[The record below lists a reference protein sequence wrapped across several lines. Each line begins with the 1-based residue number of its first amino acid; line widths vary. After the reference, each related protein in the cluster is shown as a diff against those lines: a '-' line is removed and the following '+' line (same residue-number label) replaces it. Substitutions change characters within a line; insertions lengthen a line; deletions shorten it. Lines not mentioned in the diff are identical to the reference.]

1 MTSTMHMDRADKNK
15 VSTAE
20 IEDLRVI
27 PVIFLPGIMGS
38 NLMDKKG
45 KSIWRYDDSMSLM
58 GWSLPTSGPKERKRL
73 LHPDR
78 VEVDNRGRIPA
89 PPDAQEKLIQL
100 GQQYPEDPSDKEA
113 MDNYTQ
119 AVREALDNMEPEA
132 KLFGSRHDR
141 GWGEVLL
148 QATALFLM
156 RYRQHCTGISPR
168 EKTIP

>member
-15 VSTAE
+15 VGTVE

-27 PVIFLPGIMGS
+27 PVIFLPGVMGS

-78 VEVDNRGRIPA
+78 VEVDNRGEFPA
-89 PPDAQEKLIQL
+89 PPMPK
-100 GQQYPEDPSDKEA
+100 K
-113 MDNYTQ
+113 N
-119 AVREALDNMEPEA
+119 
-132 KLFGSRHDR
+132 LFS
-141 GWGEVLL
+141 
-148 QATALFLM
+148 
-156 RYRQHCTGISPR
+156 
-168 EKTIP
+168 

>member
-15 VSTAE
+15 VGTAE

-78 VEVDNRGRIPA
+78 VKVDNRGRIPA

-141 GWGEVLL
+141 GWGEVRCKLR
-148 QATALFLM
+148 LF
-156 RYRQHCTGISPR
+156 S
-168 EKTIP
+168 

>member
-15 VSTAE
+15 VGTAE

-78 VEVDNRGRIPA
+78 VKVDNRGRIPA

-119 AVREALDNMEPEA
+119 AVRDILDNIEP
-132 KLFGSRHDR
+132 
-141 GWGEVLL
+141 
-148 QATALFLM
+148 
-156 RYRQHCTGISPR
+156 
-168 EKTIP
+168 

>member
-15 VSTAE
+15 VGTVE

-27 PVIFLPGIMGS
+27 PVIFLPGVMGS

-78 VEVDNRGRIPA
+78 VESIIVGEFPHLRMPKKN
-89 PPDAQEKLIQL
+89 
-100 GQQYPEDPSDKEA
+100 
-113 MDNYTQ
+113 
-119 AVREALDNMEPEA
+119 
-132 KLFGSRHDR
+132 LFS
-141 GWGEVLL
+141 
-148 QATALFLM
+148 
-156 RYRQHCTGISPR
+156 
-168 EKTIP
+168 